1 MKASIDHLTFYT
13 QNKTPIMLF
22 EYILCIQV
30 ETGVIGLIFK
40 ARNSKTGISSIKQ
53 TKIHKVEIE
62 SIFSSVSPLDWMH
75 IMIWFNIHKY
85 ICKIIIF
92 LSKVPSNQVEQLS
105 MWFWSYFEFFFFLLL
120 LNEEF
125 TQMERDLMIL
135 CICIGN
141 ENGLCAWIP
150 KKRSQ
155 MRKRDKL

>member
-105 MWFWSYFEFFFFLLL
+105 MWFWSYLEFFFLSSSFEWRIYSNGKRFNDFVHLHRKWKWTLR
-120 LNEEF
+120 LN
-125 TQMERDLMIL
+125 
-135 CICIGN
+135 
-141 ENGLCAWIP
+141 P
-150 KKRSQ
+150 KKT
-155 MRKRDKL
+155 